1 MAKKTNPRKIPVT
14 QADLKRAVD
23 DAATRAF
30 RLSNVLFMTVLLDKF
45 DFDIDQLNEAWKALN
60 KLSDEVLEKR
70 VSVHDL
76 KMVLKTEYYINVDEK

>member
-14 QADLKRAVD
+14 QADLKRVVD

-76 KMVLKTEYYINVDEK
+76 KMVLVEEYGIQI

>member
-45 DFDIDQLNEAWKALN
+45 GFDVEQLNMAWQSLN

-76 KMVLKTEYYINVDEK
+76 KTTLAEEYGICVDEK